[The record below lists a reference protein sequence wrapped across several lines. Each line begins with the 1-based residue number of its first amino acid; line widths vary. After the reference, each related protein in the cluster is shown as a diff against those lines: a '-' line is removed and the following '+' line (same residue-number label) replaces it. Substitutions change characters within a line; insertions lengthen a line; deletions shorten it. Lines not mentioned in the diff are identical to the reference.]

1 MINPKMKY
9 SEILNK
15 SFWVAAAIFV
25 STPFVWLALNNMA
38 ASDDYYDYYLLQRFG
53 PFEAVY
59 HYYLNWS
66 GRFVSHFLAFCL
78 NPLQLGERI
87 GPAITGLTG
96 ICMLWFTAFQVSK
109 VIQRVYYVSLNSW
122 SMGVIL
128 GAFWLC
134 YLPYPSEI
142 IYWFTGMIAYQP
154 GLAMIAFWSV
164 LHFKKDKSKFLQIIY
179 FVLPFLIGGTNEVNV
194 FIMSFVLALLFPIEN
209 PKSKQFWIAIGIF
222 MLSAS
227 LELLA
232 PGSRYRMEYF
242 TETAGN
248 PVANLSFAIQHSFSA
263 MWFIIR
269 DWSRSTPLFLV
280 AFIIGIG
287 IKIHPELKIHPI
299 KLLFAF
305 LGILIVPLMYFPFF
319 YGTGMT
325 SPPGRLHDVVFLFFT
340 TWTIGITPIVLNK
353 LKIEIPKPILIQGIF
368 SLILI
373 WQASYSSR
381 FRGAISDV
389 KILPQFRNELNER
402 ADKTTLHK
410 RTIPHKQLVLNPITK
425 IPYTM
430 FFGDL
435 TNDPKHW
442 YNEGY
447 ARYHKIYKVV
457 ILEDSV
463 KAK

>member
-1 MINPKMKY
+1 MKN
-9 SEILNK
+9 SVILHK
-15 SFWVAAAIFV
+15 FLWIAGAIII
-25 STPFVWLALNNMA
+25 SAPFVWLALNNMA

-59 HYYLNWS
+59 RYYLNWS

-78 NPLQLGERI
+78 NPLQLGETI
-87 GPAITGLTG
+87 GPAITGLMG
-96 ICMLWFTAFQVSK
+96 ICLLWFTAFQVGK
-109 VIQRVYYVSLNSW
+109 ILQRIYFLTIPPLSASVV
-122 SMGVIL
+122 L

-154 GLAMIAFWSV
+154 GLAMIAFWCV
-164 LHFKKDKSKFLQIIY
+164 LHFKKDKSKILQIIY

-194 FIMSFVLALLFPIEN
+194 FIMAFVLALLFPFDA
-209 PKSKQFWIAIGIF
+209 PKSREYWALTCIFLLGAGI
-222 MLSAS
+222 
-227 LELLA
+227 ELLA
-232 PGSRYRMEYF
+232 PGSKFRMEYF

-248 PVANLSFAIQHSFSA
+248 PVANLSFAIQHSFSM
-263 MWFIIR
+263 MWFVIR
-269 DWSRSTPLFLV
+269 DWTRSTPLILI

-287 IKIHPELKIHPI
+287 IKLNPELKIHPI
-299 KLLFAF
+299 KLLFAL
-305 LGILIVPLMYFPFF
+305 LGILIVPLIYFPFF

-325 SPPGRLHDVVFLFFT
+325 NPPGRLHDVVFLFFT
-340 TWTIGITPIVLNK
+340 AWTIGITPIVLNK
-353 LKIEIPKPILIQGIF
+353 LKIEFPKPILIQGIF
-368 SLILI
+368 SLLLI

-410 RTIPHKQLVLNPITK
+410 RTIPQKKLVLNPITK

-447 ARYHKIYKVV
+447 ARYHKIYEVV
-457 ILEDSV
+457 ISEDSL
-463 KAK
+463 KTK